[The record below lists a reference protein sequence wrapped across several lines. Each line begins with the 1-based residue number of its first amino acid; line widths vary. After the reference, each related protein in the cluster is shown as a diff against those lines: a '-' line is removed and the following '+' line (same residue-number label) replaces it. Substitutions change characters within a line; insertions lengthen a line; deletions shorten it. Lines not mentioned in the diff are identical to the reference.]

1 MTATAKPR
9 AVKNRLLA
17 TLPYQEY
24 ERIRPHLE
32 FVHLS
37 KRRALY
43 EAGDVITHAYFLNN
57 GVGCLL
63 GITQGGATV
72 EMAMVG
78 NEGML
83 GVPVVLGADKTPCR
97 IMVQIPGDAMKIRAN
112 VIRAEFKRGGE
123 LHDLLLSYT
132 HALFTQISQSAVCNR
147 FHTTEKRLS
156 RWLLITH
163 DRVHGD
169 TFHLTQEIISY
180 MMGTPRTGVTMA
192 AGVLQDAGLIR
203 YKRGKITILDRAGLE
218 EAACECYRIVA
229 ESLEDFLAARN

>member
-43 EAGDVITHAYFLNN
+43 EAGDIITHAYFLNN

-83 GVPVVLGADKTPCR
+83 GLPVVLGADKTPCR
-97 IMVQIPGDAMKIRAN
+97 IMVQIPGDAMRIRAD

-123 LHDLLLSYT
+123 LHDLLLGYT

-229 ESLEDFLAARN
+229 ESLEDFLPARN